1 MTAVARMCPG
11 PETAH
16 RPTQK
21 SYKDSNDRKYYLF
34 KAAEDG
40 CVACVR
46 MLITEEGIDPHEQ
59 SNTCKYTALQFAS
72 WAVEQAKKKG
82 RDDRGCAE
90 VVKFL
95 EQYRLLGVVARRA
108 TTPSGN
114 SGDTALEEPPSQGMA
129 SASAAAWCLLCD
141 RPKVDVHYICA
152 AGKDMP
158 EAPDLNARLRQ
169 AVLEEC
175 IVCVQEL
182 VTWRV
187 NPTIQEPGI
196 FGESPM
202 SIATRK
208 HHLAWS
214 ILQSFHTARMLE
226 PYNSMPQDDLSEGNV
241 YLVRRMSQDDPSED
255 DPL

>member
-1 MTAVARMCPG
+1 
-11 PETAH
+11 
-16 RPTQK
+16 
-21 SYKDSNDRKYYLF
+21 
-34 KAAEDG
+34 
-40 CVACVR
+40 
-46 MLITEEGIDPHEQ
+46 
-59 SNTCKYTALQFAS
+59 
-72 WAVEQAKKKG
+72 
-82 RDDRGCAE
+82 
-90 VVKFL
+90 
-95 EQYRLLGVVARRA
+95 
-108 TTPSGN
+108 
-114 SGDTALEEPPSQGMA
+114 MA

-141 RPKVDVHYICA
+141 RPKVDLHYVCA
-152 AGKDMP
+152 AGSGMP

-214 ILQSFHTARMLE
+214 ILQIFHTARMLE
-226 PYNSMPQDDLSEGNV
+226 PYNSMSQVRAMCTYVISSTAMCIYWRQHATGSSTWLDLPQDLAHGLTCCHLFSRVTPNLRQCRPVAQGLTCCYQHATGL
-241 YLVRRMSQDDPSED
+241 YLLYQRQENIGVPASHHAP
-255 DPL
+255 